1 MSPKAVLTAQVTT
14 FAISETSILN
24 RCSIE
29 DQLSIGGRAIDL
41 TRPELPKDLEVYI
54 DSLDEQGRVT
64 YISGYFELR
73 DTRLKFDAIGMEGY
87 GGPNIGATLSEE
99 TLGALRQIGLN
110 HEDIDELIT
119 ALQRKIMEGEAHI
132 ELRRNLEPSE
142 DKTEYKKQSG

>member
-1 MSPKAVLTAQVTT
+1 M
-14 FAISETSILN
+14 N